1 MHNESKGFC
10 CTKLL
15 QQLVAD
21 MVLSR
26 SEARHIHCLQIGM
39 KQVAQRE

>member
-1 MHNESKGFC
+1 MHSEGKGFC

-21 MVLSR
+21 VVLSR
-26 SEARHIHCLQIGM
+26 SEARRIHCLQIGM
-39 KQVAQRE
+39 KQVAQCE